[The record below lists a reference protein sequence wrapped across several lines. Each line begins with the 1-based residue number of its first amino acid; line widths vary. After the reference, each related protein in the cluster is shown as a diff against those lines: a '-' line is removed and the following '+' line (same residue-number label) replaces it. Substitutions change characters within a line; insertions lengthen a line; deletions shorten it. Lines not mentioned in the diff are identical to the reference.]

1 MNMNIAFIGFGTVGQ
16 GLAKMLNEKKAHLKS
31 KYGFEYKVVGIVDLV
46 KGSVYSQDGI
56 DLGKILS
63 ICEKKGKIGEEK
75 ISSIELIKKDCVDAI
90 IEVTPT
96 NLKDGEPGMSHM
108 KEALKNGKHV
118 VTTNK
123 GPIALAYKELK
134 KIAEE
139 NGAFLKFEG
148 TVLSG
153 TPAINLAT
161 MDLAGTSIKSI
172 EGILNGTT
180 NYILTEME
188 KGKSYE
194 EVLKKAQNLGYAEA
208 DPTADVEG
216 YDALAKIVILAKTVM
231 DGDINI
237 KDIPKEGITKIKK
250 EKVES
255 AIKNGKKMKLIAR
268 AWREENKI
276 MAKVSPEEISTEHPL
291 ANVNGVLNA
300 IMFTTDVAGEITI
313 IGPGAGGSSAGYALL
328 TDLLSIHR
336 MKNFD

>member
-1 MNMNIAFIGFGTVGQ
+1 MNIAFIGFGTVGQ

-31 KYGFEYKVVGIVDLV
+31 IYGFEYKVVGIVDLV
-46 KGSVYSQDGI
+46 KGSVYSPDGI

-75 ISSIELIKKDCVDAI
+75 ISSIELIKKDCVDVI

-96 NLKDGEPGMSHM
+96 NLNDGEPGMSHM

-161 MDLAGTSIKSI
+161 MDLAGVSIKSI

-180 NYILTEME
+180 NYILTEIE

-231 DGDINI
+231 NGDINI
-237 KDIPKEGITKIKK
+237 KDVPREGITEIKK

-268 AWREENKI
+268 AWREGNKI

-300 IMFTTDVAGEITI
+300 ITFTTDVAGEITI
-313 IGPGAGGSSAGYALL
+313 IGPGAGGSSTGYALL

>member
-1 MNMNIAFIGFGTVGQ
+1 MNIAFIGFGTVGQ

-31 KYGFEYKVVGIVDLV
+31 IYGFEYKVVGIVDLV
-46 KGSVYSQDGI
+46 KGSVYSPDGI

-75 ISSIELIKKDCVDAI
+75 ISSIELIKKDCVDVI

-96 NLKDGEPGMSHM
+96 NLNDGEPGMSHM
-108 KEALKNGKHV
+108 KEAFKNGKHV

-134 KIAEE
+134 KIADK
-139 NGAFLKFEG
+139 NDAFLKFEG

-161 MDLAGTSIKSI
+161 MDLAGVSIKSI

-180 NYILTEME
+180 NYILTEIE

-231 DGDINI
+231 NGDINI
-237 KDIPKEGITKIKK
+237 KDVPREGITEIKK

-268 AWREENKI
+268 AWREGNKI

-300 IMFTTDVAGEITI
+300 ITFTTGVAGEITI

>member
-31 KYGFEYKVVGIVDLV
+31 EYGFEYKVVGIVDLV

-161 MDLAGTSIKSI
+161 MDLAGVSIKSI

-180 NYILTEME
+180 NYILTEIE

-231 DGDINI
+231 NGDINI
-237 KDIPKEGITKIKK
+237 KDVPREGITEIKK

-268 AWREENKI
+268 AWREGNKI

-300 IMFTTDVAGEITI
+300 ITFTTDVAGEITI